1 MKLLEEKLNV
11 VIVNAVEK
19 ELACGDS
26 GYGAMAS
33 PESIFK
39 MSILAQL
46 KPLFEECKEDIKPLM
61 AKFNEG
67 LEPLFYEK
75 PMGPDPSFDC
85 YDSD

>member
-11 VIVNAVEK
+11 VTVNAVRK

-33 PESIFK
+33 PENIFK

-46 KPLFEECKEDIKPLM
+46 RPLFEDCKKDFKQHIYEV
-61 AKFNEG
+61 NEG
-67 LEPLFYEK
+67 QEPLFYEK
-75 PMGPDPSFDC
+75 PMELFA
-85 YDSD
+85 